1 MTWDTLWLDIHLAT
15 SDPERISGEDG
26 FGCVRNG
33 ALAVKDGK
41 IAWVGAQADLPAPA
55 HTLAHTLRY
64 GQGLWMTPGLVDAHT
79 HVVFGGDRSAEFS
92 LRLHGVSYA
101 EIARQGGGILSTVR
115 ATRAAT
121 QEELLQNAIPRVKEM
136 IASGTT
142 AIEVKSGY
150 GLCVRDEMKQLRVA
164 RALGQHLPVH
174 VHTTFLGAH
183 ALPEDYAGRADEYIT
198 HLTEEMLPSLMDE
211 NLVDSLDVF
220 CENIAF
226 SKDQAE
232 RLFIK
237 AAELNLPVRIHADQL
252 SESGGGLLA
261 AQYRALSADHLEYV
275 GEEAVRNMGQ
285 AGTVAML
292 LPGAFYFIRE
302 TKVPP
307 VNLFRQYG
315 VPMGLATD
323 CNPGTSPILS
333 LPGVMNMACTL
344 FRMTPEETFRAVTSI
359 GARALGMGHRLGMLK
374 PGCQADMALWD
385 MAGPHELSYWIGG
398 RKPRGVIF
406 GGQEVVALEK
416 SEVATLSC
424 SSQGESCVGSG
435 ACR

>member
-1 MTWDTLWLDIHLAT
+1 MTWDTLWLDVHLAT

-26 FGCVRNG
+26 FGCIRNG
-33 ALAVKDGK
+33 ALAVQDGK
-41 IAWVGAQADLPAPA
+41 IAWVGAMEDLPASA
-55 HTLAHTLRY
+55 HTLARELRH

-92 LRLHGVSYA
+92 LRLHGVSYE

-115 ATRAAT
+115 ATRDAT
-121 QEELLQNAIPRVKEM
+121 EEELLHKAIPRVQEM

-150 GLCVRDEMKQLRVA
+150 GLRTRDELKQLRVA
-164 RALGQHLPVH
+164 RELARRLPVH

-183 ALPEDYAGRADEYIT
+183 ALPEEYVGRADEYIR
-198 HLTEEMLPSLMDE
+198 HLSEEMLPCLMAE

-226 SKDQAE
+226 STEQAE
-232 RLFIK
+232 KLFSR
-237 AAELNLPVRIHADQL
+237 AQELKLPVRIHADQL
-252 SESGGGLLA
+252 SASGGGLLA
-261 AQYRALSADHLEYV
+261 ARYGALSADHLEYV
-275 GEEAVRNMGQ
+275 NEEAVSCMAQ

-302 TKVPP
+302 SKVPP
-307 VNLFRQYG
+307 INLFRHYG

-344 FRMTPEETFRAVTSI
+344 FRMTPEETFRAVTTV
-359 GARALGMGHRLGMLK
+359 GARALGLEQSLGMLK

-406 GGQEVVALEK
+406 GGRVVVDPQNCAL
-416 SEVATLSC
+416 SPAV
-424 SSQGESCVGSG
+424 
-435 ACR
+435 

>member
-1 MTWDTLWLDIHLAT
+1 MTWDSLWLDVHLAT
-15 SDPERISGEDG
+15 SDPERISAEDG

-33 ALAVKDGK
+33 ALAVQDGR
-41 IAWVGAQADLPAPA
+41 IAWVGAMEDLPAPA
-55 HTLAHTLRY
+55 HTLARELRH

-92 LRLHGVSYA
+92 LRLHGVSYE

-115 ATRAAT
+115 ATREAT
-121 QEELLQNAIPRVKEM
+121 QEELLHKAIPRVREM

-142 AIEVKSGY
+142 AIEIKSGY
-150 GLCVRDEMKQLRVA
+150 GLRTEDELKQLRVA
-164 RALGQHLPVH
+164 RDLARQLPVH

-183 ALPEDYAGRADEYIT
+183 ALPEEYAGRADDYIR
-198 HLTEEMLPSLMDE
+198 HLSEEMLPRLMEE

-226 SKDQAE
+226 SIDQAE
-232 RLFIK
+232 RLFRK
-237 AAELNLPVRIHADQL
+237 AGELNLPVRIHADQL
-252 SESGGGLLA
+252 SASGGGLLA
-261 AQYRALSADHLEYV
+261 ARYGALSADHLEYV
-275 GEEAVRNMGQ
+275 NEEAVSYMAQ

-302 TKVPP
+302 TRVPP
-307 VNLFRQYG
+307 VALFRQYG
-315 VPMGLATD
+315 VSMGLATD
-323 CNPGTSPILS
+323 CNPGTSPVLS

-344 FRMTPEETFRAVTSI
+344 FRMTPEETFRAVTTV
-359 GARALGMGHRLGMLK
+359 GARALGAEQELGMLR
-374 PGCQADMALWD
+374 PGYQADMALWD

-406 GGQEVVALEK
+406 GGRVVVEP
-416 SEVATLSC
+416 
-424 SSQGESCVGSG
+424 QSG
-435 ACR
+435 MVSAFS